1 MSFTNR
7 IQSYTNSTT
16 GLDVTGALDK
26 GIDYTIGVTA
36 NLSPDMLRLFAY
48 KVNLGTHIGLELDFM
63 ETYNLSHLIDVQRGL
78 QFCRPITDRQLND
91 IIDPSS
97 IYYALPSD
105 PVYFLDGA
113 GKLTIKPATANAT
126 ETRGY
131 LFAVPHSGGRSID
144 DTNELIRI
152 NGWSHNDVTVVTS
165 ASDDSGFPDVLY
177 ELVVMHASECL
188 LMERLI
194 DFRTKLPTDLD
205 ADTTLFDAIADLDVS
220 LGSMTATLP
229 SAFTIATSLPS
240 FTAPSF
246 PSTEA
251 QDALTKAQ
259 NLIDGTSM
267 GGDTEPESAQY
278 WLADEDEDMVASTLS
293 VASTELNRAGTILS
307 DYQAE
312 LSGNVQN
319 FNSEVTK
326 FQQEI
331 AKESQ
336 RTGITIQAFQAELS
350 HKVADKQQELAE
362 FQAMLA
368 KKLQLYNTIIQ
379 KTTVDYQWTST
390 QIQMLAQK
398 KQEFIQ
404 THLKLGPQGSPGDEI
419 KV

>member
-1 MSFTNR
+1 
-7 IQSYTNSTT
+7 
-16 GLDVTGALDK
+16 
-26 GIDYTIGVTA
+26 
-36 NLSPDMLRLFAY
+36 
-48 KVNLGTHIGLELDFM
+48 
-63 ETYNLSHLIDVQRGL
+63 
-78 QFCRPITDRQLND
+78 
-91 IIDPSS
+91 
-97 IYYALPSD
+97 
-105 PVYFLDGA
+105 
-113 GKLTIKPATANAT
+113 
-126 ETRGY
+126 
-131 LFAVPHSGGRSID
+131 
-144 DTNELIRI
+144 
-152 NGWSHNDVTVVTS
+152 
-165 ASDDSGFPDVLY
+165 
-177 ELVVMHASECL
+177 
-188 LMERLI
+188 
-194 DFRTKLPTDLD
+194 
-205 ADTTLFDAIADLDVS
+205 
-220 LGSMTATLP
+220 
-229 SAFTIATSLPS
+229 
-240 FTAPSF
+240 
-246 PSTEA
+246 
-251 QDALTKAQ
+251 
-259 NLIDGTSM
+259 M

>member
-1 MSFTNR
+1 MSFTTR
-7 IQSYTNSTT
+7 IQNYTNTT
-16 GLDVTGALDK
+16 SGENVTDALKK
-26 GIDYTIGVTA
+26 GVDYVIGVV
-36 NLSPDMLRLFAY
+36 NSNNPDMLRLFAY
-48 KVNLGTHIGLELDFM
+48 RIDLNLNTVQSLEVLEQF
-63 ETYNLSHLIDVQRGL
+63 NLSHIIDVKRGTK
-78 QFCRPITDRQLND
+78 FCRPVTDRQIEDVLD
-91 IIDPSS
+91 STS
-97 IYYALPSD
+97 IYFALD
-105 PVYFLDGA
+105 TNPVYFMDGE
-113 GKLTIKPATANAT
+113 GKLTIAPLAGSTGKGTIY
-126 ETRGY
+126 G
-131 LFAVPHSGGRSID
+131 VPHSRGRSID
-144 DTNELIRI
+144 DTNERI
-152 NGWSHNDVTVVTS
+152 KNSGWNFGGVSYISPTTNHS
-165 ASDDSGFPDVLY
+165 FPEILH
-177 ELVVMHASECL
+177 ELLVMHSAECI
-188 LMERLI
+188 LMERLV

-205 ADTTLFDAIADLDVS
+205 ADTTVFDAIADLDVS

-251 QDALTKAQ
+251 QDALAKAQ

-319 FNSEVTK
+319 FNSQITK

-350 HKVADKQQELAE
+350 HKVADKQQELQE
-362 FQAMLA
+362 FQSNLQ
-368 KKLQLYNTIIQ
+368 KKMGLFDKIIQ
-379 KTTVDYQWTST
+379 KITVDYQWTQG
-390 QIQMLAQK
+390 QIQMLNQK
-398 KQEFIQ
+398 KQEFIA
-404 THLKLGPQGSPGDEI
+404 THIGIGPQGSPEGES